1 MAGRV
6 TVGLLACLGLALL
19 SPGLW
24 AGEPKEPGP
33 AGPPQLPGGPGVGPQ
48 GFPGMVPPQRGARN
62 PGEML
67 KRLDANK
74 DGAISADEIPAWM
87 PEPMKAWLQKA
98 DKNED
103 KKVTTEE
110 LRDALKAGP
119 PMGPWAGR
127 ERPRHSTEAAATRP
141 QRPESAPKEKP
152 GRTSPQVPGPKPPEG
167 RAAGPGSGQPA
178 RPGMDR
184 GRVPDPKTLFAM
196 MDKNHDGSL
205 SLDEFTDGMKE
216 IHGRISERLRSSVAD
231 RSRFMG
237 SGFGGPSG
245 PEFGPGAG
253 FGMGRGPGMARGF
266 GMGWHQMGGP
276 QAMGWGRGPMA
287 GPPSWHAFQACP
299 CPWCR
304 MNQPMGPSAESRRG
318 PESWGRGPASR
329 PAQPP
334 QQMGVPN
341 EEELR
346 RLVAKLVH
354 EEVAKALRDKG
365 GPGPR
370 PDAEPA
376 RARPPRHDGKP
387 DGRGD
392 RAPRDPRP

>member
-1 MAGRV
+1 MAGRM
-6 TVGLLACLGLALL
+6 TTGLLACLGLALL
-19 SPGLW
+19 SSGLL

-33 AGPPQLPGGPGVGPQ
+33 AGPPRQPGGPAVAPP
-48 GFPGMVPPQRGARN
+48 GFPGMVPPHRGARN
-62 PGEML
+62 PEEML

-74 DGAISADEIPAWM
+74 DGAIAADEIPPGM

-98 DKNED
+98 DKNGD

-127 ERPRHSTEAAATRP
+127 ERPRRGAEAAGPRP
-141 QRPESAPKEKP
+141 QRPESAPKDRANRP
-152 GRTSPQVPGPKPPEG
+152 SSQVPGPKPP
-167 RAAGPGSGQPA
+167 AGPAMAPGSAQPA
-178 RPGMDR
+178 RPGMQL

-205 SLDEFTDGMKE
+205 SLDEFTDGTKE
-216 IHGRISERLRSSVAD
+216 IHGRISERLHKSFAD
-231 RSRFMG
+231 RPRPMG
-237 SGFGGPSG
+237 PAPGRAMGPQ
-245 PEFGPGAG
+245 PGPGAG
-253 FGMGRGPGMARGF
+253 FGMGRGQGMGGGF

-276 QAMGWGRGPMA
+276 PAMGWWRGPMA
-287 GPPSWHAFQACP
+287 GPPPSRAFQACP

-304 MNQPMGPSAESRRG
+304 MHQPMGPSAESRRG

-329 PAQPP
+329 PGPSP
-334 QQMGVPN
+334 QAVGGPKQ
-341 EEELR
+341 EDLR
-346 RLVAKLVH
+346 RLVAKLVR
-354 EEVAKALRDKG
+354 EEVAKVLREKD

-370 PDAEPA
+370 PEAEPA
-376 RARPPRHDGKP
+376 RPRPPRHDGRP
-387 DGRGD
+387 DARGD